1 MRVIQIVEEKTIYT
15 INTDKIISIVLDKE
29 NNNIEI
35 QIDHGLYKISYKD
48 KSFPVELFATVEEES
63 IKDKFTIEELYN
75 TIVDFICATVNE
87 INKMVIDNS

>member
-1 MRVIQIVEEKTIYT
+1 MKVIELIQKKYIYT
-15 INTDKIISIVLDKE
+15 INIDKIVSIEFDKD
-29 NNNIEI
+29 NNAIKIYTVDDSVFIIE
-35 QIDHGLYKISYKD
+35 G